1 MQYVIIKRR
10 LMDGLKRYYRSSD
23 SDNKNEEVVVMVVFI
38 LTVFLGASRGEEV
51 VKMMLGDMR
60 YEGVL

>member
-1 MQYVIIKRR
+1 
-10 LMDGLKRYYRSSD
+10 LKRYYRSSD